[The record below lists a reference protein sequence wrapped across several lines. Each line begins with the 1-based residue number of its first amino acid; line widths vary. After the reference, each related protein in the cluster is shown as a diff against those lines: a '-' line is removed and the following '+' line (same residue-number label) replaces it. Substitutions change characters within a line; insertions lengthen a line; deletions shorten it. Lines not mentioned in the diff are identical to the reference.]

1 MQISKVKL
9 KTYYRNINIKDESI
23 LKIQLYGLVSELLLS
38 KEFFKGNSD
47 IKVLLDTLNL
57 KYKDYVM
64 RSRTTI
70 VSRIIRNIE
79 QMNYDN
85 LIIFYKK
92 IGEFLFETTQSEK
105 TSNNRKRNTIDDI
118 LIQFERSDNN

>member
-1 MQISKVKL
+1 MQTSKVKL

-38 KEFFKGNSD
+38 KEFFKENSN
-47 IKVLLDTLNL
+47 INVLLDTLNL

-70 VSRIIRNIE
+70 VSRTIRNIE
-79 QMNYDN
+79 KMNYDN
-85 LIIFYKK
+85 LVIFYKS
-92 IGEFLFETTQSEK
+92 IGEFLFETIQNEK